1 MDEEAGYGREE
12 GNRLGGVRPDDQA
25 KEGVELI
32 DHHHSKM
39 SDLQV
44 RLENKRN
51 MGGGKWN
58 RQSKTF
64 VSKLLIM

>member
-1 MDEEAGYGREE
+1 M
-12 GNRLGGVRPDDQA
+12 GGVRPDDQA